1 MSSAEHASRAY
12 VNEFFTL
19 RFDSTSPSSGKQRSR
34 GRGRG
39 RRERRKRSECHHS
52 KDDLGLFP
60 RHSIGEKSPLL
71 LLPASSV
78 EYAPASHLAAVQRS
92 NKAHAHSVRHILSAD
107 VNLSVRQSLLL
118 LFGRLLTPLSSFHS
132 THGGGRGLSFGSGL
146 EIAISEMLF
155 QAGRPRPSKKWESP
169 MRPTFLAAAD
179 STSATDDRKQSE
191 KKERPLARS
200 ILLFDPAKVGERIV
214 EKPSFLASL
223 CVLPTLSCLFPE
235 WKWRIV
241 KLLSSFLLLCYMSF
255 YSPMS

>member
-19 RFDSTSPSSGKQRSR
+19 RFDSTSASSGKQRSR

-60 RHSIGEKSPLL
+60 RHPIGEKSPLS
-71 LLPASSV
+71 LLPASST

-118 LFGRLLTPLSSFHS
+118 LLTPLSSP
-132 THGGGRGLSFGSGL
+132 
-146 EIAISEMLF
+146 LF
-155 QAGRPRPSKKWESP
+155 FSLNSWRRPRIKFWQRARDRDLGDALSGRQAS
-169 MRPTFLAAAD
+169 TF
-179 STSATDDRKQSE
+179 E
-191 KKERPLARS
+191 
-200 ILLFDPAKVGERIV
+200 KVGE
-214 EKPSFLASL
+214 PSPPRPPDEANVFGSRRFDVGHRRPQA
-223 CVLPTLSCLFPE
+223 
-235 WKWRIV
+235 K
-241 KLLSSFLLLCYMSF
+241 
-255 YSPMS
+255 

>member
-1 MSSAEHASRAY
+1 MNFSRSASIRLRHRAASN
-12 VNEFFTL
+12 VLE
-19 RFDSTSPSSGKQRSR
+19 GEE
-34 GRGRG
+34 GGG
-39 RRERRKRSECHHS
+39 GERRKRSECHHS

-60 RHSIGEKSPLL
+60 RHPIGEKSPLS
-71 LLPASSV
+71 LLPASSA

-118 LFGRLLTPLSSFHS
+118 LLTPLSSPLFFHS

-179 STSATDDRKQSE
+179 STSATDDRKVRRRRGPSLVRSSFSIPPKSE
-191 KKERPLARS
+191 NESLRSPPSLPLSVCFPR
-200 ILLFDPAKVGERIV
+200 
-214 EKPSFLASL
+214 FLAY
-223 CVLPTLSCLFPE
+223 FPNGNGE
-235 WKWRIV
+235 
-241 KLLSSFLLLCYMSF
+241 S
-255 YSPMS
+255 

>member
-1 MSSAEHASRAY
+1 MNFSRSASIRLRHRAASN
-12 VNEFFTL
+12 VLE
-19 RFDSTSPSSGKQRSR
+19 GEE
-34 GRGRG
+34 GGG
-39 RRERRKRSECHHS
+39 GERRKRSECHHS

-60 RHSIGEKSPLL
+60 RHPIGEKSPLS
-71 LLPASSV
+71 LLPASST
-78 EYAPASHLAAVQRS
+78 EYAPASHLATVQES
-92 NKAHAHSVRHILSAD
+92 NKANAHPHIVRQILSAD

-191 KKERPLARS
+191 KKERPPRS

-223 CVLPTLSCLFPE
+223 SVCFP
-235 WKWRIV
+235 R
-241 KLLSSFLLLCYMSF
+241 FLAYFPNGNGES
-255 YSPMS
+255 

>member
-60 RHSIGEKSPLL
+60 RHSVGEKSPLSP
-71 LLPASSV
+71 LPASST

-107 VNLSVRQSLLL
+107 VNLSVRRTLL
-118 LFGRLLTPLSSFHS
+118 LFFFFSLLPLLLSFFHS

-155 QAGRPRPSKKWESP
+155 QAGLDLRKSGRAVAAPDEANVFGSRKFDVGHRP
-169 MRPTFLAAAD
+169 
-179 STSATDDRKQSE
+179 Q
-191 KKERPLARS
+191 
-200 ILLFDPAKVGERIV
+200 AK
-214 EKPSFLASL
+214 
-223 CVLPTLSCLFPE
+223 
-235 WKWRIV
+235 
-241 KLLSSFLLLCYMSF
+241 
-255 YSPMS
+255 

>member
-60 RHSIGEKSPLL
+60 RHPIGEKSPLL
-71 LLPASSV
+71 LLPASST

-118 LFGRLLTPLSSFHS
+118 LLTPLSSPLFFS
-132 THGGGRGLSFGSGL
+132 LNSWRRPRIKFWQWARDRDLGDALSGG
-146 EIAISEMLF
+146 
-155 QAGRPRPSKKWESP
+155 PRPSKKWESRRP

-179 STSATDDRKQSE
+179 STSATDRKQSE
-191 KKERPLARS
+191 KKERPPRS
-200 ILLFDPAKVGERIV
+200 FDPPFR
-214 EKPSFLASL
+214 SRQSRR
-223 CVLPTLSCLFPE
+223 TN
-235 WKWRIV
+235 R
-241 KLLSSFLLLCYMSF
+241 
-255 YSPMS
+255 